1 MIYEIS
7 EKELQKLIDNK
18 VFILG
23 CVLLVVVLWA
33 MNFVFIKFVLLEFD
47 VYTALFLRLT
57 LVALVLLPFVKAP
70 RLDDLLMIFLTALVL
85 VPGHYGLLFLSLKLT
100 TNVGVISVVM
110 QLAIPFS
117 ILLSW
122 FIFKDSPGKMKL
134 TGLFIAFSGIIVL
147 FYEPSMFD
155 NIWALLIGTA
165 SAFFLGLYFILVKKI
180 KHLSPF
186 GIIAYT
192 SLLGLPFLY
201 ILMLM
206 NNENFSSVLGIENNI
221 TWFSLLFTVIGSSI
235 MGHGL
240 WAWLIKYQ
248 DISFITPFLLLVPV
262 LAVMISSVV
271 FNEILTFEFLL
282 ISSVIIFGIFLV
294 FIAKKE
300 KK

>member
-1 MIYEIS
+1 
-7 EKELQKLIDNK
+7 LQKLIENK
-18 VFILG
+18 IFILG

-47 VYTALFLRLT
+47 VYTALFVRLA
-57 LVALVLLPFVKAP
+57 LVASILLPFVKAP
-70 RLDDLLMIFLTALVL
+70 KKEDFFMIALTAFVL

-100 TNVGVISVVM
+100 SNVGAISVVM

-134 TGLFIAFSGIIVL
+134 TGLCIAFSGIIVL
-147 FYEPSMFD
+147 FYEPSMFE

-165 SAFFLGLYFILVKKI
+165 SAFCLGLYFILVKKI
-180 KHLSPF
+180 KYLSAF

-192 SLLGLPFLY
+192 SVLGLPFLY
-201 ILMLM
+201 MLMLF
-206 NNENFSSVLGIENNI
+206 NNESFSSVLLIEKNI

-235 MGHGL
+235 LGHGL
-240 WAWLIKYQ
+240 WAWLIKHQ
-248 DISFITPFLLLVPV
+248 DISLITPFLLLVPV
-262 LAVMISSVV
+262 LAVMMSSFI
-271 FNEILTFEFLL
+271 FNEIITFEFLL

-294 FIAKKE
+294 FIAKK
-300 KK
+300 KKI